1 MDPIPLSSGSNTS
14 WALPLAKQNKWIL
27 IDAGPEI
34 DSPDPSY
41 SWDLM
46 QAALLQEN
54 IYPENIELVLITHE
68 HIDHA
73 GLAHKWAARGA
84 TILAH
89 PFAQNKLI
97 QGEAAF
103 ATDRARR
110 LEYLRK
116 NGLPDSIVRDLTET
130 SFVPT
135 LRWQPCPASA
145 IAPINHL
152 DQNRSSQK
160 RKTYNSL
167 GTRAHPRKSSGVYR
181 RGLIAILR
189 RHVVRK
195 NHPYLWSPFCG

>member
-34 DSPDPSY
+34 DSPEPSY

-46 QAALLQEN
+46 HKALIREN
-54 IYPENIELVLITHE
+54 ISPENVDLVLITHE

-73 GLAHKWAARGA
+73 GLAYKWAACGT

-89 PFAQNKLI
+89 PLAQNKLI
-97 QGEAAF
+97 KGDAAF

-116 NGLPDSIVRDLTET
+116 NGLPDSIVRDLNENRL
-130 SFVPT
+130 VPT

-145 IAPINHL
+145 ITTICLLYTSDAA
-152 DQNRSSQK
+152 DE
-160 RKTYNSL
+160 
-167 GTRAHPRKSSGVYR
+167 
-181 RGLIAILR
+181 
-189 RHVVRK
+189 
-195 NHPYLWSPFCG
+195 